1 MKFSKKI
8 DFMQAFQVIVAKMEK
23 GVQRYLVVRNECA
36 NKNFTTQFV
45 EQLFE
50 EEGKG
55 EVGFS
60 KI

>member
-1 MKFSKKI
+1 MKFSKKV
-8 DFMQAFQVIVAKMEK
+8 DFTQAFQVIVAKMEK